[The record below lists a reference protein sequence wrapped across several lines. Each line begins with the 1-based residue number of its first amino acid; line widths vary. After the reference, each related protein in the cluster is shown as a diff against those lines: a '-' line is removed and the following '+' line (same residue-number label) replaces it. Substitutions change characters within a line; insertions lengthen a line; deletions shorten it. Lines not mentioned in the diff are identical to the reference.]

1 MGNARFV
8 RPFGLVG
15 TVRRAGERYLVG
27 DGASFE
33 IREYAR
39 TGELARLLRVRGDP
53 PRFTAAARA
62 AERARMAANSRGS
75 VLAKYFDA
83 YWERAPVPEKPPAYQ
98 RFETDQRGRLWI
110 EAYPLGATPAPR
122 WFVLDVDWRPLGM
135 VELPRRFDLRHIYDD
150 AILGVQRDAD
160 GIESVVLYALDAR

>member
-1 MGNARFV
+1 
-8 RPFGLVG
+8 
-15 TVRRAGERYLVG
+15 
-27 DGASFE
+27 
-33 IREYAR
+33 
-39 TGELARLLRVRGDP
+39 
-53 PRFTAAARA
+53 
-62 AERARMAANSRGS
+62 MAANYRGS

-83 YWERAPVPEKPPAYQ
+83 YWERAPFPEKPPAYQ
-98 RFETDQRGRLWI
+98 RFEIDQRGRLWI
-110 EAYPLGATPAPR
+110 EAYPLGATPTPR